1 MSVLTYL
8 ENDVSKYVMSLA
20 GEKNLAVLEGNL
32 VYPVSKEEI
41 TCPEPEFTTL
51 VTSFTG

>member
-1 MSVLTYL
+1 M
-8 ENDVSKYVMSLA
+8 ENNVSKYVMSLA
-20 GEKNLAVLEGNL
+20 GGKNLAVLEENL